1 MWKKNAISRRSIMEN
16 KYIRKATEKDV
27 SRVAEIL
34 IFNYRLNFYPI
45 FKSDDYYFNELQVID
60 EAKRFYTDKQRFN
73 NTYVYDDGAVKGFI
87 TVMNGE
93 VDRLFVEPILQGNGI
108 GAQLLE
114 YAIDNCG
121 AESLWALEKNVR
133 AIEFYSRHG
142 FRHSGE
148 KKLEEDTD
156 EYLLRLVK

>member
-1 MWKKNAISRRSIMEN
+1 MES

-45 FKSDDYYFNELQVID
+45 FKSDEYYFNELQVID
-60 EAKRFYTDKQRFN
+60 EAKRFYTDKERFN

-87 TVMNGE
+87 TVINGE
-93 VDRLFVEPILQGNGI
+93 VEKLFVEPILQGKGV

-114 YAIDNCG
+114 YAIDRCG

-142 FRHSGE
+142 FKHTGE

-156 EYLLRLVK
+156 EYLLKLVK

>member
-1 MWKKNAISRRSIMEN
+1 MEN
-16 KYIRKATEKDV
+16 KHIRKAAEKDV

-34 IFNYRLNFYPI
+34 IFNYRMNFYPI
-45 FKSDDYYFNELQVID
+45 FKNDEYYFKEMQVID
-60 EAKRFYTDKQRFN
+60 EAKNFYKDKKRFS

-87 TVMNGE
+87 TVIDGE
-93 VDRLFVEPILQGNGI
+93 VEKLFVEPILQGKGI

-142 FRHSGE
+142 FKHTGE
-148 KKLEEDTD
+148 KKPEEDTD
-156 EYLLRLVK
+156 EFLLKLVK